1 MKTLGTLLD
10 NPFPGLRPFQVG
22 EEHYFFGRE
31 RQTDNMIDKL
41 GETRFLAVIGSSG
54 SGKSSLVSC
63 GLLPALR
70 GGLMPKAG
78 TAWRVASC
86 RPAGQP
92 IRSLARS
99 LAAALAQSNPDVP
112 GNGPIKFEDIVES
125 TLQMCHNGIVDV
137 AELSRLKP
145 STNLLIIID
154 QFEELFR
161 YTLELDSDSDNHMG
175 THSQAA
181 QFIKLLLTAFQ
192 QQDIPIYIVLTM
204 RSDFLGDCTR
214 LEGLTEAI
222 NQSQYL
228 VPRMTRQQR
237 RIAISGP
244 LGVAGASIDPV
255 LLTRLVN
262 DLGDEPDQL
271 SILQHALNRIWARW
285 SELGRFQDPLTLAH
299 YSAIGS
305 MTLALDQHAEQTF
318 AQLSTDRQKLQ
329 CERLFK
335 ALTNKATDQRGVRRP
350 TKMSVLCEL
359 LDSTKEDVASLIDIF
374 RHPSRSFLMPPVDQQ
389 LTMDTVIDIA
399 HESLMRIWK
408 RLNFWADEEAES
420 THMFQRLAN
429 TAKLHANDQAGLWR
443 DPDLQLALE
452 WRMQNQPNAVWAS
465 RIGPGFEQAMKFLD
479 DSREANDVER
489 SETIR
494 RAEQQRE
501 LERSKAITAEQNER
515 LKAQAIA
522 GRKQRQVTWLVTGGL
537 IVTCALSTAFIWQ
550 NLDLRRTSTDLRDY
564 TAALDKK
571 TKDLELQ
578 LKERSLVVNSLAT
591 RTTDLFQANK
601 WNIQLTQATTGRQR
615 LLTTAMG
622 LLGQGEDV
630 DFNMIHSHRFSNT
643 TDMRL
648 LILKLNPQGYE
659 TEPVFLASGEEVTIQ
674 GFHNQIWLARALP
687 SGEIH
692 TIGTLNMDDRES
704 QI

>member
-1 MKTLGTLLD
+1 MKTLGKLLD

-31 RQTDNMIDKL
+31 RQTDTMIDKL
-41 GETRFLAVIGSSG
+41 AETRFLSVIGSSG
-54 SGKSSLVSC
+54 SGKSSLVNC

-70 GGLMPKAG
+70 GGLMPQAG

-99 LAAALAQSNPDVP
+99 LAAVLAQSNPDVP
-112 GNGPIKFEDIVES
+112 GNGPINFEDIVES

-161 YTLELDSDSDNHMG
+161 YTLELDRDSDNHMG

-214 LEGLTEAI
+214 LEGLAEAI

-285 SELGRFQDPLTLAH
+285 SELGRFQDPLGLAH

-359 LDSTKEDVASLIDIF
+359 LDNSKDDVASLIEVF

-408 RLNFWADEEAES
+408 RLSVWADEEAES

-479 DSREANDVER
+479 DSREANDLER

-501 LERSKAITAEQNER
+501 LERSRAITAEQNER

-537 IVTCALSTAFIWQ
+537 IVTCALSAAFIWQ
-550 NLDLRRTSTDLRDY
+550 NLDLRRTSTDL
-564 TAALDKK
+564 
-571 TKDLELQ
+571 ELWVEE
-578 LKERSLVVNSLAT
+578 KSTVVDSLAA

-601 WNIQLTQATTGRQR
+601 WNKQLTQATTGRQR
-615 LLTTAMG
+615 LLTTAVG
-622 LLGQGEDV
+622 LLGEVEDV
-630 DFNMIHSHRFSNT
+630 DINMIHSHRFTNT
-643 TDMRL
+643 TDRRL

-659 TEPVFLASGEEVTIQ
+659 SEPVLLASGEEVTTQ
-674 GFHNQIWLARALP
+674 GFHNQIWLARTLP

-692 TIGTLNMDDRES
+692 AIGTLNMDDRES
-704 QI
+704 RI